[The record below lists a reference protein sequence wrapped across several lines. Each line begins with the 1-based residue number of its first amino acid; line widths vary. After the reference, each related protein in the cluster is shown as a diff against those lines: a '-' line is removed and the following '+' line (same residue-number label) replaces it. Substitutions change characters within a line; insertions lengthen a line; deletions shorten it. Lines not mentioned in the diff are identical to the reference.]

1 MIDEI
6 LMLIEDSFGPL
17 TYASIAILVSS
28 WPPVVVDKL
37 NYATVA
43 NLAQH
48 VAIVVGEP

>member
-6 LMLIEDSFGPL
+6 LMLTEDTYGPL
-17 TYASIAILVSS
+17 TSASIAILVSS

-37 NYATVA
+37 NYATVS

-48 VAIVVGEP
+48 IAIVVGEA